1 MEQKY
6 YDNLIKRIDEVLT
19 TKELSHDIEV
29 SFYQCRDML
38 CYDIIDYDYKKYVAR
53 LVENELAKM
62 NSIPNK
68 MMVSNSRL
76 R

>member
-53 LVENELAKM
+53 LVESELAKM

-68 MMVSNSRL
+68 SMVSNSRL

>member
-1 MEQKY
+1 MEQEY
-6 YDNLIKRIDEVLT
+6 YNDLVKRIDEVLT
-19 TKELSHDIEV
+19 SKELSHDIEV

-38 CYDIIDYDYKKYVAR
+38 CYDIIDYDYKKYVASW
-53 LVENELAKM
+53 VENELAKM

-68 MMVSNSRL
+68 SMVSNSRL